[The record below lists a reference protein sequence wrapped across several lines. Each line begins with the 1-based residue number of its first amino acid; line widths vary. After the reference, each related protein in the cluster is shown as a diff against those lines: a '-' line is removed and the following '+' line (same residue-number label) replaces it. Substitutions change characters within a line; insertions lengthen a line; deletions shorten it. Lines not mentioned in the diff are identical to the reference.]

1 MTLHKTLLTVVSLCI
16 SIAVMAQCYPDR
28 HNTSA
33 DATWV
38 SCTLSP
44 SPNGTRGDSHWIHYD
59 LGEDKKLGAM
69 HIWNVNHPD
78 GLDSG
83 AKLVVVDYSDDGQS
97 WTEWGSL
104 EVGMAEGSGFYEGV
118 AGPDFDGLQTS
129 HLLLTIVENHGGTC
143 AGFSEIRIE
152 TSEISAV
159 TDIAKQAFKLYPN
172 PAMAYTKLQIE
183 TEGYEVGQVMVLD
196 EIGKRLHSQDVT
208 LPGGVHEV
216 KVVFPQDLP
225 SGQYFL
231 RLITDKR
238 DHTQDFSI
246 ISN

>member
-1 MTLHKTLLTVVSLCI
+1 MTLYKTLLTVACLCI
-16 SIAVMAQCYPDR
+16 SFAIIAQCYPDR

-33 DATWV
+33 DATWI

-44 SPNGTRGDSHWIHYD
+44 SPNAVRGASHWIHYD
-59 LGEDKKLGAM
+59 LGEEKKLGAV
-69 HIWNVNHPD
+69 HLWNVNHPN

-83 AKLVVVDYSDDGQS
+83 AKFVVVDYSDDGQS
-97 WTEWGSL
+97 WSEWGSF

-118 AGPDFDGLQTS
+118 AGPDFDGLQAA
-129 HLLLTIVENHGGTC
+129 HLLLTIVENHGGDC

-159 TDIAKQAFKLYPN
+159 TDIAEQAFKLFPN
-172 PAMAYTKLQIE
+172 PAVEYTKLQIE
-183 TEGYEVGQVMVLD
+183 TEGYEVGQIIILD
-196 EIGKRLHSQDVT
+196 EVGKPIISQEVT
-208 LPGGVHEV
+208 MPGGAHEV
-216 KVVFPQDLP
+216 KVAFPQDVS
-225 SGQYFL
+225 SGQYYL